1 VTLYLVRHA
10 KAGNRRAWDLDDDL
24 RPLSPAGRRQADA
37 IADVLVDARIERM
50 ISSPYVRCRQ
60 TVDPLALRLRLP
72 VELADELAE
81 GTSTTDTMRLLE
93 KVVTQTTALCTHG
106 DVLQNV
112 LDFLASS
119 GVPLDDNR
127 LEKGS
132 IWAIDVHDTNMVA
145 GHYLPPPA

>member
-24 RPLSPAGRRQADA
+24 RPLSAAGRRQADA